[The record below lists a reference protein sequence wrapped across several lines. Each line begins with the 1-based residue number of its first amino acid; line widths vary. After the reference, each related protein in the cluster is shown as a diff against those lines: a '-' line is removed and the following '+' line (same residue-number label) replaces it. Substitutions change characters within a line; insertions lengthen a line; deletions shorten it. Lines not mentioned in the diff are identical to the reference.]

1 MKTENLDYAFKNFTD
16 EQKLDGWS
24 YEDNERQDKTLN

>member
-1 MKTENLDYAFKNFTD
+1 MLNCGSMKIELMKTENLDYAFKNFAD

-24 YEDNERQDKTLN
+24 